1 MYDKERMKN
10 IAQKMRAKRDEEE
23 TRYADALREIS
34 MAYSE
39 IPRFARKMKTLKFHV
54 EGNYSVSMYQ
64 DCCNDSLV
72 SILVIGNGRDAAS
85 INFATGSDTDYR
97 KLSLATSKA
106 VENARSIRPGLEWV
120 LTHTDEFIGAMMEH
134 LEKEYC

>member
-39 IPRFARKMKTLKFHV
+39 ISRFARKMKTLKFRV
-54 EGNYSVSMYQ
+54 EGNCSVSMYQ

-72 SILVIGNGRDAAS
+72 SKLVIGNGRDAAS

-97 KLSLATSKA
+97 KLSLAASKA

>member
-10 IAQKMRAKRDEEE
+10 IVQKMHAKKNEEE
-23 TRYADALREIS
+23 TRYADALREIG

-39 IPRFARKMKTLKFHV
+39 IPRFARKMKTLKFRV

-97 KLSLATSKA
+97 KLSLAASKA

>member
-1 MYDKERMKN
+1 MYDKEKMKN
-10 IAQKMRAKRDEEE
+10 IVQKMRAKRDEEE

-39 IPRFARKMKTLKFHV
+39 IPRFARKMKTLKFRV

-72 SILVIGNGRDAAS
+72 SILVIGNGRDATS

-97 KLSLATSKA
+97 KLSLAASKA

>member
-39 IPRFARKMKTLKFHV
+39 IPRFARKMKTLKFRV

-85 INFATGSDTDYR
+85 INFG
-97 KLSLATSKA
+97 LQKA
-106 VENARSIRPGLEWV
+106 VSCGLEGCREC
-120 LTHTDEFIGAMMEH
+120 TKHPSRS
-134 LEKEYC
+134 

>member
-39 IPRFARKMKTLKFHV
+39 IPRFVRKMKTLEFRV

-64 DCCNDSLV
+64 DWRNDSLV

-97 KLSLATSKA
+97 KLSLAASKA

-120 LTHTDEFIGAMMEH
+120 LTHTDELIGAMMEH

>member
-39 IPRFARKMKTLKFHV
+39 IPRFARKMKTLKFRV
-54 EGNYSVSMYQ
+54 EGSYSVSMYQ

>member
-23 TRYADALREIS
+23 TRYADAVRKIS
-34 MAYSE
+34 RSYSE
-39 IPRFARKMKTLKFHV
+39 IPRFARKMKTLKFRV

-97 KLSLATSKA
+97 KLSLAASKA

>member
-39 IPRFARKMKTLKFHV
+39 IPRFARKMKTLEFRV

-64 DCCNDSLV
+64 DFRNDSLV

>member
-39 IPRFARKMKTLKFHV
+39 IPRFARKMKTLKFCV
-54 EGNYSVSMYQ
+54 EGNCSVSMYQ

-97 KLSLATSKA
+97 KLSLAASKA

>member
-34 MAYSE
+34 IAYSE
-39 IPRFARKMKTLKFHV
+39 IPRFVRKMKTLEFRV

-64 DCCNDSLV
+64 DWRNDSLV

>member
-39 IPRFARKMKTLKFHV
+39 IPRFARKMKTLKFRV

-97 KLSLATSKA
+97 KLSLAASKA

-120 LTHTDEFIGAMMEH
+120 LTHTDEFIGALMAH

>member
-1 MYDKERMKN
+1 M
-10 IAQKMRAKRDEEE
+10 
-23 TRYADALREIS
+23 
-34 MAYSE
+34 
-39 IPRFARKMKTLKFHV
+39 
-54 EGNYSVSMYQ
+54 SMYQ

-85 INFATGSDTDYR
+85 INFATGGDTDYR
-97 KLSLATSKA
+97 KLSLAASKA